1 MWNSIVRRFTLDDEF
16 SCLLLNLSI
25 SRISISGK
33 FSYIFYILTQLEW
46 SWPSV
51 TKTVLRATSF
61 PWKPSSSTT
70 RPPSTMG
77 TRLSQDA
84 ILNNTVQC
92 YRESQAHL
100 KLRTGCIGA
109 GRFISLPTEIFG
121 NFCWI
126 FFAFLIKTLYRFYQ
140 ANKKI
145 SVIYTLILHINFF
158 EYEKKKIKL
167 M

>member
-33 FSYIFYILTQLEW
+33 FSYILYILTQLEW

-84 ILNNTVQC
+84 IRNNTVQC

-100 KLRTGCIGA
+100 KWPFNDWLNWSGEFHFTPNRNFRKLLLNVIIFNITNQFLCI
-109 GRFISLPTEIFG
+109 
-121 NFCWI
+121 W
-126 FFAFLIKTLYRFYQ
+126 
-140 ANKKI
+140 KKR
-145 SVIYTLILHINFF
+145 
-158 EYEKKKIKL
+158 IKL

>member
-61 PWKPSSSTT
+61 PWKASSSTT

-121 NFCWI
+121 NFCWMS
-126 FFAFLIKTLYRFYQ
+126 L
-140 ANKKI
+140 
-145 SVIYTLILHINFF
+145 SLILHTYFF
-158 EYEKKKIKL
+158 EYEKKDWINVIF
-167 M
+167 

>member
-1 MWNSIVRRFTLDDEF
+1 MFFRHCTTAMWNSIVRRFTLDDEF

-109 GRFISLPTEIFG
+109 GRFISLPTEIFLKLLL
-121 NFCWI
+121 NVIIFNIAHLFLWI
-126 FFAFLIKTLYRFYQ
+126 W
-140 ANKKI
+140 
-145 SVIYTLILHINFF
+145 
-158 EYEKKKIKL
+158 KKKIAL